1 MANDSTNKAISLSDT
16 DLDTVHAGSSRL
28 RTSSGFSDVS
38 GLGREVDY
46 SEYREGEA
54 SSKVLMAY
62 PFNEPHD

>member
-1 MANDSTNKAISLSDT
+1 MANDLTNKATPLNDT
-16 DLDTVHAGSSRL
+16 DLDAVHAGSSRL

-54 SSKVLMAY
+54 SSKGLMAY